1 MGNDYYLGLDVGT
14 DSVGYAVADE
24 KYNLIKFHG
33 KPAWGTTIFDAAS
46 QSEERRTFRSA
57 RRRLN
62 RKKQRIELIQELF
75 AKEIAKVDK
84 DFYIRIK
91 AGNMFRKDI
100 GYEYTLFV
108 DENYSDK
115 DYYQQYPTIHHLIY
129 DLMTTDKKT
138 DIRLIYLACSW
149 LVSHRGHFLSNI
161 KVDNISEISDFG
173 KVYSKFINYFIEQ
186 GYDIPWSCENIS
198 ELGKILSDRLSITVK
213 TKSLQRLLFPEGK
226 IPKEATEEF
235 PYNRDAIV
243 KLLAGGTC
251 KLSDIFCN
259 NDYAELGSI
268 SLGMEEEKLNSLTS
282 EIGEDY
288 DLIDS
293 LRTVYDWATLND
305 ILGNNNESG
314 CISKAKMD
322 IFEQHK
328 YDLLM
333 LKYIVKKYIPDK
345 YNEVFRDLD
354 KDNYA
359 AYVYHTDE
367 ADNDKLKKKNKDVF
381 SKYLLGVLKDIEVD
395 EEDKEKFENMK
406 LRLESRTFMPKQK
419 DSDNRVIPHQLYL
432 YELNEILKKSEK
444 YYSFLSEKDEKG
456 LTVSDKIR
464 SVFLFRIPYFVGPLN
479 NHSDFSWVKR
489 KAGKIYP
496 WNFDEMVDLDASE
509 QNFINRMTNTCSYL
523 PGESVLPKESLMYH
537 RFMVLNELNNIRIN
551 GEKISVELKQLIYNE
566 LMLTVKK
573 VTKKKL
579 CDFLICNNIIQKNE
593 TDLVTG
599 VDINL
604 NANLSSQIAFKQLM
618 RNGILTTDDV
628 ERIIERST
636 YSEDKERLKKWIEKE
651 FPHISDTDIKYI
663 LGLKLKNF
671 GRLSK
676 EFLCGIEGTDLS
688 TNEIYTILGAL
699 WNTQNNLMEL
709 LSDKFTFSQEI
720 EKRQREYY
728 LDNEITLEDRLNEMC
743 VSNAVKRPIYRTLDI
758 VRDIKKAFGIPKKIF
773 IEMARGAS
781 EEQKGK
787 RTKTRKQQ
795 ILELYDKCKDED
807 VKILRKQLEEM
818 GEYADNK
825 LQGDKLFLYY
835 MQLGK
840 SMYSDQPIILE
851 KLSTKE
857 YDIDHIYPQAYV
869 KDDSILNNKVL
880 VLSNENG
887 AKSDTYPISPEIRNK
902 MRNVWEF
909 YKEKGLIT
917 EEKYKR
923 LIRSTPFSE
932 DEKYGF
938 INRQLTETS
947 QSTKALAILLKEYFP
962 ETEIVYCKA
971 KIVSEFRQEF
981 DIYKSRL
988 YNDLHHAVDAYLNIV
1003 TGNVYSMKFTRK
1015 WFNVNSRYSIKTST
1029 LFTHPLI
1036 CQGITVW
1043 DGTEML
1049 KKVKNIAVKN
1059 TANFT
1064 KYEFFK
1070 HGGLFD
1076 QMPVKASEGLVPL
1089 KKGMDTNKYGGYN
1102 KSGTMFF
1109 IPTKYTVGKKTEV
1122 IIMSVELL
1130 CGKKFLEDSAFAE
1143 KYAHDRV
1150 EHILGKK
1157 VDSISFPMG
1166 MRPWKINTVLS
1177 LDGFNV
1183 CITGSGSGGK
1193 CLSVQPIV
1201 QFSSEDYWKF
1211 YLKKLEKIV
1220 EKVKNNKNYIYSEE
1234 YDIVSS
1240 EINEKLYDLYINKL
1254 EKSIYSKRVNNPL
1267 KILLDGKSE
1276 FVLLG
1281 VVDQAKVLINI
1292 HQVFGRTTG
1301 GCDLS
1306 LIKGKAKSAA
1316 TVNFSSSISNWKKY
1330 YKDVRIID
1338 SSVSGLWQKTSNIN
1352 LLDLV

>member
-1 MGNDYYLGLDVGT
+1 
-14 DSVGYAVADE
+14 
-24 KYNLIKFHG
+24 
-33 KPAWGTTIFDAAS
+33 
-46 QSEERRTFRSA
+46 
-57 RRRLN
+57 
-62 RKKQRIELIQELF
+62 
-75 AKEIAKVDK
+75 
-84 DFYIRIK
+84 
-91 AGNMFRKDI
+91 
-100 GYEYTLFV
+100 
-108 DENYSDK
+108 
-115 DYYQQYPTIHHLIY
+115 
-129 DLMTTDKKT
+129 
-138 DIRLIYLACSW
+138 
-149 LVSHRGHFLSNI
+149 
-161 KVDNISEISDFG
+161 
-173 KVYSKFINYFIEQ
+173 
-186 GYDIPWSCENIS
+186 
-198 ELGKILSDRLSITVK
+198 
-213 TKSLQRLLFPEGK
+213 
-226 IPKEATEEF
+226 
-235 PYNRDAIV
+235 
-243 KLLAGGTC
+243 
-251 KLSDIFCN
+251 
-259 NDYAELGSI
+259 
-268 SLGMEEEKLNSLTS
+268 
-282 EIGEDY
+282 
-288 DLIDS
+288 
-293 LRTVYDWATLND
+293 
-305 ILGNNNESG
+305 
-314 CISKAKMD
+314 
-322 IFEQHK
+322 
-328 YDLLM
+328 
-333 LKYIVKKYIPDK
+333 
-345 YNEVFRDLD
+345 
-354 KDNYA
+354 
-359 AYVYHTDE
+359 
-367 ADNDKLKKKNKDVF
+367 
-381 SKYLLGVLKDIEVD
+381 
-395 EEDKEKFENMK
+395 
-406 LRLESRTFMPKQK
+406 
-419 DSDNRVIPHQLYL
+419 
-432 YELNEILKKSEK
+432 
-444 YYSFLSEKDEKG
+444 
-456 LTVSDKIR
+456 
-464 SVFLFRIPYFVGPLN
+464 
-479 NHSDFSWVKR
+479 
-489 KAGKIYP
+489 
-496 WNFDEMVDLDASE
+496 
-509 QNFINRMTNTCSYL
+509 
-523 PGESVLPKESLMYH
+523 
-537 RFMVLNELNNIRIN
+537 
-551 GEKISVELKQLIYNE
+551 
-566 LMLTVKK
+566 
-573 VTKKKL
+573 
-579 CDFLICNNIIQKNE
+579 
-593 TDLVTG
+593 
-599 VDINL
+599 
-604 NANLSSQIAFKQLM
+604 
-618 RNGILTTDDV
+618 
-628 ERIIERST
+628 
-636 YSEDKERLKKWIEKE
+636 
-651 FPHISDTDIKYI
+651 
-663 LGLKLKNF
+663 
-671 GRLSK
+671 
-676 EFLCGIEGTDLS
+676 
-688 TNEIYTILGAL
+688 
-699 WNTQNNLMEL
+699 
-709 LSDKFTFSQEI
+709 
-720 EKRQREYY
+720 
-728 LDNEITLEDRLNEMC
+728 
-743 VSNAVKRPIYRTLDI
+743 
-758 VRDIKKAFGIPKKIF
+758 
-773 IEMARGAS
+773 MARGAS

-840 SMYSDQPIILE
+840 SMYSGQPIILE

-1150 EHILGKK
+1150 EQILGKK

-1267 KILLDGKSE
+1267 KILLDGKSD

-1316 TVNFSSSISNWKKY
+1316 TVSFSSSISNWKKY

>member
-1 MGNDYYLGLDVGT
+1 MGKNFYLGLDVGT
-14 DSVGYAVADE
+14 DSVGYAVTDE
-24 KYNLIKFHG
+24 KYNLIKFRG

-62 RKKQRIELIQELF
+62 RKKQRVELIQELF

-91 AGNMFRKDI
+91 AGNLFRQDI

-108 DENYSDK
+108 DDDYSDK

-198 ELGKILSDRLSITVK
+198 ELGKILSARLSITVK
-213 TKSLQRLLFPEGK
+213 TKSLQTLLFPDKK

-235 PYNRDAIV
+235 PYSRDAIV

-259 NDYAELGSI
+259 DEYSELGSI
-268 SLGMEEEKLNSLTS
+268 SLGMEEEKFNSLTS

-288 DLIDS
+288 DLIDA
-293 LRTVYDWATLND
+293 LRSVYDWATLND
-305 ILGNNNESG
+305 ILGNSNESG

-322 IFEQHK
+322 VFDQHK
-328 YDLLM
+328 HDLLM
-333 LKYIVKKYIPDK
+333 LKHIVKKYIPNK

-354 KDNYA
+354 KDNYV

-367 ADNDKLKKKNKDVF
+367 VDNDKLKKKNKDVF
-381 SKYLLGVLKDIEVD
+381 SKYILGVLKDIEVD
-395 EEDKEKFENMK
+395 EEDKEEFENMK

-444 YYSFLSEKDEKG
+444 YYSFLSEKDENG

-479 NHSDFSWVKR
+479 SHSDFSWVER

-537 RFMVLNELNNIRIN
+537 RFMVLNELNNLRIN

-566 LMLTVKK
+566 LMLNVKK

-599 VDINL
+599 VDVNL

-618 RNGILTTDDV
+618 SNGILTIDDV

-651 FPHISDTDIKYI
+651 FPHISDTDKKYI
-663 LGLKLKNF
+663 LGLKIKNF

-676 EFLCGIEGTDLS
+676 EFLCGIEGTDLA

-728 LDNEITLEDRLNEMC
+728 LDNEITLEDRLNEMY
-743 VSNAVKRPIYRTLDI
+743 VPNAVKRPIYRTLDI

-807 VKILRKQLEEM
+807 VKILKKQLEEM

-840 SMYSDQPIILE
+840 SMYSGKPIILE

-880 VLSNENG
+880 VLSDENG

-902 MRNVWEF
+902 MRNVWDF

-923 LIRSTPFSE
+923 LIRNTPFTE

-947 QSTKALAILLKEYFP
+947 QSTKALATLLKEYFP

-971 KIVSEFRQEF
+971 KLVSEFRQEF

-1003 TGNVYSMKFTRK
+1003 TGNVYSMKFTRN

-1043 DGTEML
+1043 DGAEML
-1049 KKVKNIAVKN
+1049 KKVKGIAVKN

-1064 KYEFFK
+1064 KYAFFK
-1070 HGGLFD
+1070 HGGLFA

-1102 KSGTMFF
+1102 SSSVMFF
-1109 IPTKYTVGKKTEV
+1109 IPTKYTIGKKTEV

-1143 KYAHDRV
+1143 KYAHDRL

-1157 VDSISFPMG
+1157 IDSVSFPMG

-1177 LDGFNV
+1177 LDGFRV
-1183 CITGSGSGGK
+1183 CITGSAGKGK
-1193 CLSVQPIV
+1193 CLRIQTME
-1201 QFSSEDYWKF
+1201 QFSSDNYWKF
-1211 YLKKLEKIV
+1211 YLKKLEKLV
-1220 EKVKNNKNYIYSEE
+1220 EKVKNNKNYIYSEV
-1234 YDIVSS
+1234 YDIVSA
-1240 EINEKLYDLYINKL
+1240 EMNEKLYELYISKL
-1254 EKSIYSKRVNNPL
+1254 TNSIYSKRVNNPL
-1267 KILLDGKSE
+1267 KILIDGRNKFMTLDIVKQSE
-1276 FVLLG
+1276 L
-1281 VVDQAKVLINI
+1281 LINA
-1292 HQVFGRTTG
+1292 HQIFGRIVG
-1301 GCDLS
+1301 GCDLR
-1306 LIKGKAKSAA
+1306 LIDGGPTAAA
-1316 TVNFSSSISNWKKY
+1316 TANFSSSISNWKKY
-1330 YKDVRIID
+1330 YKEVRIID
-1338 SSVSGLWQKTSNIN
+1338 SSASGLWQKTSNIN